1 MNTRCCMPAW
11 ALLVLLVVALLL
23 GRVARYLILHAV
35 KLLGRQP
42 ALHWLN
48 DLRHNK
54 VFHRL
59 AQMTPSLVIQFGLHL
74 VPDLSKTATLFIGNV
89 ALAFTILFLV
99 LAISALLNALLDI
112 YARTEHARTRSIK
125 GYVQLAKM
133 VLFVFGAIIIV
144 ATLID
149 RSPLLLLSG
158 LGAMSAVILLV
169 YKDTLLS
176 FVASVQLTSNDM
188 LRVGDWIE
196 MPQVGADG
204 DVVDI
209 TLHTVKVQNFDKT
222 IVSIPTWRLMSESFK
237 NWRGMQASG
246 GRRIKRSLFID
257 ASGVRFLRD
266 DEEVRMTQ
274 VHLLTDYISRKQA
287 ELKAWNEAQG
297 QSAQLSANRR
307 RMTNLGTFRAYALAY
322 LKSHPDIQP
331 NMTCMVRQMQT
342 TAQGVPLEIYLL
354 HPHHGMVG
362 LRADS
367 RGYLRLPAGGAAG
380 IRLEPVSTAERHGP
394 AQRAVRN
401 DAEHHDRPSA
411 GALTRQTA
419 RGSRAPRRS
428 NHHTPLRPIRPCVTG
443 QANSVNNRGTCLVA
457 ARGKIKP
464 PPQLRKLY
472 LYV

>member
-1 MNTRCCMPAW
+1 MDTHPLWLRAQALWDLLEHQPMLRTTVGLLI
-11 ALLVLLVVALLL
+11 LLVAAFAL
-23 GRVARYLILHAV
+23 GRLVRFIVLSAMKA
-35 KLLGRQP
+35 LGRQP
-42 ALHWLN
+42 ALFWLN
-48 DLRHNK
+48 DFLHNK

-59 AQMTPSLVIQFGLHL
+59 AQVTPSLVIQFGLNL
-74 VPDLSKTATLFIGNV
+74 VPDLNTTASHVLGNV
-89 ALAFTILFLV
+89 ALAFTILFMMFTV
-99 LAISALLNALLDI
+99 GALLNAMLDI

-133 VLFVFGAIIIV
+133 ILYVFAAIIIV

-237 NWRGMQASG
+237 NWRGMQAAG

-257 ASGVRFLRD
+257 ASGVRFIAEA
-266 DEEVRMTQ
+266 EEQKLTQ
-274 VHLLTDYISRKQA
+274 VRLLTDYMGRKKA

-297 QSAQLSANRR
+297 NVAELSANRR
-307 RMTNLGTFRAYALAY
+307 RITNIGTFRAYALAY
-322 LKSHPDIQP
+322 LKSHPDIHP
-331 NMTCMVRQMQT
+331 DMTCMVRQMEA
-342 TAQGVPLEIYLL
+342 TAQGVPLEIYCFTRTTSWADYERIQGDIFDYLL
-354 HPHHGMVG
+354 AVLPEFGLSLYQQPSGTDMRVG
-362 LRADS
+362 LARTSKDS
-367 RGYLRLPAGGAAG
+367 
-380 IRLEPVSTAERHGP
+380 
-394 AQRAVRN
+394 
-401 DAEHHDRPSA
+401 
-411 GALTRQTA
+411 
-419 RGSRAPRRS
+419 
-428 NHHTPLRPIRPCVTG
+428 
-443 QANSVNNRGTCLVA
+443 VA
-457 ARGKIKP
+457 
-464 PPQLRKLY
+464 
-472 LYV
+472 

>member
-1 MNTRCCMPAW
+1 MDIKQLWLKVQDLWGTLDEHPLLHSGL
-11 ALLVLLVVALLL
+11 ALLVLVVVALLM
-23 GRVARYLILHAV
+23 GRAARYLILHMV

-48 DLRHNK
+48 DLRQNK

-59 AQMTPSLVIQFGLHL
+59 AQMTPSLVVQFGLHL
-74 VPDLSKTATLFIGNV
+74 VPDLSANSALFIGNV
-89 ALAFTILFLV
+89 ALAFTILFML
-99 LAISALLNALLDI
+99 LALSALLNALLDI

-133 VLFVFGAIIIV
+133 VLYVFGAIIIV

-222 IVSIPTWRLMSESFK
+222 IVSIPTWRLMSESFR
-237 NWRGMQASG
+237 NWRGMQQSG

-257 ASGVRFLRD
+257 ASGVRFIRD
-266 DEEVRMTQ
+266 DEEHKMTQ
-274 VHLLTDYISRKQA
+274 VHLLADYMSRKKA

-297 QSAQLSANRR
+297 NVAALSANRR
-307 RMTNLGTFRAYALAY
+307 RMTNIGTFRAYALAY
-322 LKSHPDIQP
+322 LKSHPEIQP

-342 TAQGVPLEIYLL
+342 TAQGIPLEIYCFTRTTAWADYERIQGDIFDYLL
-354 HPHHGMVG
+354 AVMPEFGLSLYQQPSG
-362 LRADS
+362 NDLRA
-367 RGYLRLPAGGAAG
+367 GVLPAVLGATH
-380 IRLEPVSTAERHGP
+380 LP
-394 AQRAVRN
+394 
-401 DAEHHDRPSA
+401 
-411 GALTRQTA
+411 
-419 RGSRAPRRS
+419 
-428 NHHTPLRPIRPCVTG
+428 TPEKSLM
-443 QANSVNNRGTCLVA
+443 
-457 ARGKIKP
+457 
-464 PPQLRKLY
+464 
-472 LYV
+472 

>member
-1 MNTRCCMPAW
+1 MDMKQLWLNAQDLWGMLDQHPLLFSGL
-11 ALLVLLVVALLL
+11 ALSALLVVALVL
-23 GRVARYLILHAV
+23 GRVARYLILHAAR
-35 KLLGRQP
+35 LLGRQP
-42 ALHWLN
+42 ALHWVN
-48 DLRHNK
+48 DLRENK

-59 AQMTPSLVIQFGLHL
+59 AQMTPSLIVQFGLNL
-74 VPDLSKTATLFIGNV
+74 VPDLSKNSHVFLGNV

-99 LAISALLNALLDI
+99 LSLSALLNALLDI

-133 VLFVFGAIIIV
+133 VLYVFGAIIIV
-144 ATLID
+144 ATLIN

-237 NWRGMQASG
+237 NWRGMQQAG
-246 GRRIKRSLFID
+246 GRRIKRSLYID
-257 ASGVRFLRD
+257 AIGVRFLRD
-266 DEEVRMTQ
+266 EEEQCLTQ
-274 VHLLTDYISRKQA
+274 VHLLTDYIGRKQA
-287 ELKAWNEAQG
+287 ELKSWNEAQG
-297 QSAQLSANRR
+297 NVAELSANRR

-322 LKSHPDIQP
+322 LKSHPEIQP

-342 TAQGVPLEIYLL
+342 TAQGVPLEIYCFTRTTAWADYERIQGDIFDYLL
-354 HPHHGMVG
+354 AVLPEFGLSLYQQPSG
-362 LRADS
+362 NDLRA
-367 RGYLRLPAGGAAG
+367 GLFPPL
-380 IRLEPVSTAERHGP
+380 
-394 AQRAVRN
+394 
-401 DAEHHDRPSA
+401 
-411 GALTRQTA
+411 
-419 RGSRAPRRS
+419 APE
-428 NHHTPLRPIRPCVTG
+428 TT
-443 QANSVNNRGTCLVA
+443 
-457 ARGKIKP
+457 
-464 PPQLRKLY
+464 
-472 LYV
+472 

>member
-1 MNTRCCMPAW
+1 MDIKQLWVHLQDLWGALDQHPLLHSGLGLML
-11 ALLVLLVVALLL
+11 LLVIALVL
-23 GRVARYLILHAV
+23 GRVARYLILHAA

-42 ALHWLN
+42 ALHWIN
-48 DLRHNK
+48 DLRQNK

-59 AQMTPSLVIQFGLHL
+59 AQTTPSLIIQFGLHL
-74 VPDLSKTATLFIGNV
+74 VPELSKASLVFLGNV
-89 ALAFTILFLV
+89 ATAFTILFMV
-99 LAISALLNALLDI
+99 LALSALLSALLDV

-125 GYVQLAKM
+125 GYVQLTKM
-133 VLFVFGAIIIV
+133 VLYVFAAIIIV

-237 NWRGMQASG
+237 NWRGMQQSG

-257 ASGVRFLRD
+257 ASGVRFLH
-266 DEEVRMTQ
+266 DEEEQRLTQ
-274 VHLLTDYISRKQA
+274 VRLLTDYISRKQA

-297 QSAQLSANRR
+297 NVAAMSANRR

-322 LKSHPDIQP
+322 LKSHAEIQP
-331 NMTCMVRQMQT
+331 NMTCMVRQLQT
-342 TAQGVPLEIYLL
+342 TAQGIPLEIYCFTRTTVWADYERIQGDIFDYLL
-354 HPHHGMVG
+354 AVMPEFG
-362 LRADS
+362 LNLYQQPSGTD
-367 RGYLRLPAGGAAG
+367 LRSGLLPAVLGASH
-380 IRLEPVSTAERHGP
+380 LPEPQKQV
-394 AQRAVRN
+394 V
-401 DAEHHDRPSA
+401 
-411 GALTRQTA
+411 
-419 RGSRAPRRS
+419 
-428 NHHTPLRPIRPCVTG
+428 
-443 QANSVNNRGTCLVA
+443 
-457 ARGKIKP
+457 
-464 PPQLRKLY
+464 
-472 LYV
+472 

>member
-1 MNTRCCMPAW
+1 MDIKQLWVNFQDLWGALDQHPILHSGIALML
-11 ALLVLLVVALLL
+11 LLVIALVL
-23 GRVARYLILHAV
+23 GRVARYLILHAA

-42 ALHWLN
+42 ALNWVN
-48 DLRHNK
+48 DLRQNK

-59 AQMTPSLVIQFGLHL
+59 AQMTPSLIIQFGLHL
-74 VPDLSKTATLFIGNV
+74 VPELSKTSMIFLGNV
-89 ALAFTILFLV
+89 ALAFTILFMV
-99 LAISALLNALLDI
+99 LSLSALLSTMLDV

-125 GYVQLAKM
+125 GYVQLTKM
-133 VLFVFGAIIIV
+133 VLYVFGAIIIV

-237 NWRGMQASG
+237 NWRGMQQSG

-257 ASGVRFLRD
+257 ASGVRFLH
-266 DEEVRMTQ
+266 DEEEQRLTQ
-274 VHLLTDYISRKQA
+274 VRLLTDYIGRKQA

-297 QSAQLSANRR
+297 NVAAMSANRR

-322 LKSHPDIQP
+322 LKSHPEIQP

-342 TAQGVPLEIYLL
+342 TAQGIPLEIYCFTRTTAWADYERIQGDIFDYLL
-354 HPHHGMVG
+354 AVMPEFG
-362 LRADS
+362 LNLYQQPSGTD
-367 RGYLRLPAGGAAG
+367 LRSGLLPAVLGASH
-380 IRLEPVSTAERHGP
+380 LPEPQKQV
-394 AQRAVRN
+394 V
-401 DAEHHDRPSA
+401 
-411 GALTRQTA
+411 
-419 RGSRAPRRS
+419 
-428 NHHTPLRPIRPCVTG
+428 
-443 QANSVNNRGTCLVA
+443 
-457 ARGKIKP
+457 
-464 PPQLRKLY
+464 
-472 LYV
+472 

>member
-1 MNTRCCMPAW
+1 MDTHPLWLRAQALWDLLEHQPMLRTTVGLLI
-11 ALLVLLVVALLL
+11 LLVAAFAL
-23 GRVARYLILHAV
+23 GRLVRFIVLSAMKA
-35 KLLGRQP
+35 LGRQP
-42 ALHWLN
+42 ALFWLN
-48 DLRHNK
+48 DFLHNK

-59 AQMTPSLVIQFGLHL
+59 AQVTPSLVIQFGLNL
-74 VPDLSKTATLFIGNV
+74 VPDLNTTASHVLGNV
-89 ALAFTILFLV
+89 ALAFTILFMMFTV
-99 LAISALLNALLDI
+99 GALLNAMLDI

-133 VLFVFGAIIIV
+133 ILYVFAAIIIV

-237 NWRGMQASG
+237 NWRGMQAAG

-257 ASGVRFLRD
+257 ASGVRFIAEA
-266 DEEVRMTQ
+266 EEQKLTQ
-274 VHLLTDYISRKQA
+274 VRLLTDYMGRKKA

-297 QSAQLSANRR
+297 NVAELSANRR
-307 RMTNLGTFRAYALAY
+307 RITNIGTFRAYALAY
-322 LKSHPDIQP
+322 LKSHPDIHP
-331 NMTCMVRQMQT
+331 DMTCMVRQMEA
-342 TAQGVPLEIYLL
+342 TAQGVPLEIYCFTRTTTWADYERIQGDVFDYLL
-354 HPHHGMVG
+354 AVLPEFGLSLYQQPSGTDMRVG
-362 LRADS
+362 LARTSEDS
-367 RGYLRLPAGGAAG
+367 
-380 IRLEPVSTAERHGP
+380 
-394 AQRAVRN
+394 
-401 DAEHHDRPSA
+401 
-411 GALTRQTA
+411 
-419 RGSRAPRRS
+419 
-428 NHHTPLRPIRPCVTG
+428 
-443 QANSVNNRGTCLVA
+443 VA
-457 ARGKIKP
+457 
-464 PPQLRKLY
+464 
-472 LYV
+472 

>member
-1 MNTRCCMPAW
+1 MDIKQLWLNVQDLW
-11 ALLVLLVVALLL
+11 GALDQHPLLHSSLALVLLLVVALVL
-23 GRVARYLILHAV
+23 GRVARYLILHAT
-35 KLLGRQP
+35 KMLGRQP
-42 ALHWLN
+42 ALHWIN
-48 DLRHNK
+48 DFRHNK

-59 AQMTPSLVIQFGLHL
+59 AQITPSLVIQFGLHL
-74 VPDLSKTATLFIGNV
+74 VPELGKTSLIFLGNV
-89 ALAFTILFLV
+89 ALAFTILFLL
-99 LAISALLNALLDI
+99 LAVSALLSALLEI

-125 GYVQLAKM
+125 GYIQLAKM
-133 VLFVFGAIIIV
+133 VLYVFGAIIIV

-237 NWRGMQASG
+237 NWRGMQQSG

-257 ASGVRFLRD
+257 ASGVRFIRD
-266 DEEVRMTQ
+266 DEEQKLSQ

-297 QSAQLSANRR
+297 NVAAMSANRR
-307 RMTNLGTFRAYALAY
+307 RMTNIGTFRAYALAY
-322 LKSHPDIQP
+322 LKSHPEIQP

-342 TAQGVPLEIYLL
+342 TAQGIPLEIYCFTGTTVWADYERIQGDIFDYLL
-354 HPHHGMVG
+354 AVLPEFGLSLYQQPSG
-362 LRADS
+362 GDLRA
-367 RGYLRLPAGGAAG
+367 GLLPAMLGA
-380 IRLEPVSTAERHGP
+380 S
-394 AQRAVRN
+394 
-401 DAEHHDRPSA
+401 HH
-411 GALTRQTA
+411 
-419 RGSRAPRRS
+419 SRARKTR
-428 NHHTPLRPIRPCVTG
+428 HVTPKIPCGSELARDGGV
-443 QANSVNNRGTCLVA
+443 SVDINVA
-457 ARGKIKP
+457 
-464 PPQLRKLY
+464 
-472 LYV
+472 

>member
-1 MNTRCCMPAW
+1 MDLKQLWLNTQELWTALEQHPRVYSGL
-11 ALLVLLVVALLL
+11 ALLMLLAVALVV

-42 ALHWLN
+42 AMHWLK
-48 DLRHNK
+48 DLLNNK

-59 AQMTPSLVIQFGLHL
+59 AQMTPSLVVQFGLNL
-74 VPDLSKTATLFIGNV
+74 IPELNKITRNFLDNV

-133 VLFVFGAIIIV
+133 VLYVFGAIIIV

-257 ASGVRFLRD
+257 ASGVRFITD
-266 DEEVRMTQ
+266 DEEQRLTHI
-274 VHLLTDYISRKQA
+274 HLLTDYMTRKQA

-297 QSAQLSANRR
+297 NVAAMSANRR
-307 RMTNLGTFRAYALAY
+307 RMTNIGTFRAYALAY
-322 LKSHPDIQP
+322 LKSHPEIQP

-342 TAQGVPLEIYLL
+342 TAQGIPLEIYCFTRTTAWADYERIQGDIFDYLL
-354 HPHHGMVG
+354 AVLPEFGLSLYQQPSG
-362 LRADS
+362 TDLRA
-367 RGYLRLPAGGAAG
+367 GLLPAVLGASH
-380 IRLEPVSTAERHGP
+380 IPEAEKRMM
-394 AQRAVRN
+394 
-401 DAEHHDRPSA
+401 
-411 GALTRQTA
+411 
-419 RGSRAPRRS
+419 
-428 NHHTPLRPIRPCVTG
+428 
-443 QANSVNNRGTCLVA
+443 
-457 ARGKIKP
+457 
-464 PPQLRKLY
+464 
-472 LYV
+472 

>member
-1 MNTRCCMPAW
+1 MAIEQFWQNALDLWGTLDQHPVLHAGLGLTI
-11 ALLVLLVVALLL
+11 LLVIALVL
-23 GRVARYLILHAV
+23 GRVARFLILHAV

-42 ALHWLN
+42 ALHWMH
-48 DLRHNK
+48 DLLHNK

-59 AQMTPSLVIQFGLHL
+59 AQMTPSLVVQFGLKL
-74 VPDLSKTATLFIGNV
+74 VPELSSTSQHFLGNV

-99 LAISALLNALLDI
+99 LAISALLDALLDI
-112 YARTEHARTRSIK
+112 YARTEYARTRSIK

-133 VLFVFGAIIIV
+133 VLFIFGAIVIV

-204 DVVDI
+204 DVVDM

-237 NWRGMQASG
+237 NWRGMQQSG

-257 ASGVRFLRD
+257 AGGVRFLNNT
-266 DEEVRMTQ
+266 EEERLSQVR
-274 VHLLTDYISRKQA
+274 LLSDYITRKRA

-297 QSAQLSANRR
+297 NVAELSANRR
-307 RMTNLGTFRAYALAY
+307 RMTNIGTFRAYALAY
-322 LKSHPDIQP
+322 LQSHPEIQP
-331 NMTCMVRQMQT
+331 NMTCMVRQMAT
-342 TAQGVPLEIYLL
+342 TAQGVPLEIYCFTRTTAWADYERIQGDIFDYLL
-354 HPHHGMVG
+354 AVMPEFGLSLYQQPSG
-362 LRADS
+362 NDLRA
-367 RGYLRLPAGGAAG
+367 GLLPSSQPSLQRTLSA
-380 IRLEPVSTAERHGP
+380 ETAEP
-394 AQRAVRN
+394 
-401 DAEHHDRPSA
+401 
-411 GALTRQTA
+411 
-419 RGSRAPRRS
+419 
-428 NHHTPLRPIRPCVTG
+428 
-443 QANSVNNRGTCLVA
+443 
-457 ARGKIKP
+457 
-464 PPQLRKLY
+464 
-472 LYV
+472 

>member
-1 MNTRCCMPAW
+1 MDIKQLWLNLQDFWGALDQHPLLHSGLAL
-11 ALLVLLVVALLL
+11 ALLVTIALVL
-23 GRVARYLILHAV
+23 GRVARYLILHGA
-35 KLLGRQP
+35 KLIGRQP
-42 ALHWLN
+42 ALHWVN
-48 DLRHNK
+48 DLRQNK

-59 AQMTPSLVIQFGLHL
+59 AQTTPSLIIQSGLHL
-74 VPDLSKTATLFIGNV
+74 VPGLSKTSTVFLGNV
-89 ALAFTILFLV
+89 ALSFTILFML
-99 LAISALLNALLDI
+99 LAISALLSALLDV

-125 GYVQLAKM
+125 GYVQLTKM
-133 VLFVFGAIIIV
+133 VLYVFGAIIIV

-237 NWRGMQASG
+237 NWRGMQQSG

-257 ASGVRFLRD
+257 ASGVRFLHD
-266 DEEVRMTQ
+266 DEEQRLSQVR
-274 VHLLTDYISRKQA
+274 LLTDYMGRKQA

-297 QSAQLSANRR
+297 NVAAMSANRR

-322 LKSHPDIQP
+322 LKSHPEIQP
-331 NMTCMVRQMQT
+331 NMTCMVRQLQT
-342 TAQGVPLEIYLL
+342 TAQGIPLEIYCFTGTTVWADYERIQGDIFDYLL
-354 HPHHGMVG
+354 AVMPEFGLG
-362 LRADS
+362 LYQQPSGTDLRA
-367 RGYLRLPAGGAAG
+367 GLLPAVLGASH
-380 IRLEPVSTAERHGP
+380 LPE
-394 AQRAVRN
+394 AQKQV
-401 DAEHHDRPSA
+401 
-411 GALTRQTA
+411 
-419 RGSRAPRRS
+419 
-428 NHHTPLRPIRPCVTG
+428 V
-443 QANSVNNRGTCLVA
+443 
-457 ARGKIKP
+457 
-464 PPQLRKLY
+464 
-472 LYV
+472 

>member
-1 MNTRCCMPAW
+1 MPMDTHSLWLRAQELW
-11 ALLVLLVVALLL
+11 ALLEHQPMLRTTLGLLVLLVAALVL
-23 GRVARYLILHAV
+23 GRLVRFIVLSAMKA
-35 KLLGRQP
+35 LGRQP
-42 ALHWLN
+42 ALFWLN
-48 DLRHNK
+48 DFLHNK

-59 AQMTPSLVIQFGLHL
+59 AQVTPSLVIQFGLNL
-74 VPDLSKTATLFIGNV
+74 VPELNPTASHVLGNV
-89 ALAFTILFLV
+89 ALAFTILFMMLTV
-99 LAISALLNALLDI
+99 GALLNAMLDI

-133 VLFVFGAIIIV
+133 ILYVFAAIIIV

-246 GRRIKRSLFID
+246 GRRIKRALFID
-257 ASGVRFLRD
+257 ASGVRFIAEA
-266 DEEVRMTQ
+266 EEQKLTQ
-274 VHLLTDYISRKQA
+274 VRLLTDYLGRKKA

-297 QSAQLSANRR
+297 NVAELSANRR
-307 RMTNLGTFRAYALAY
+307 RITNIGTFRAYALAY
-322 LKSHPDIQP
+322 LKSHPDIHP
-331 NMTCMVRQMQT
+331 DMTCMVRQMEAT
-342 TAQGVPLEIYLL
+342 SQGVPLEIYCFTRTTSWADYERIQGDIFDYLL
-354 HPHHGMVG
+354 AVLPEFGLTLYQQPSGTDMRVG
-362 LRADS
+362 LARSSKDS
-367 RGYLRLPAGGAAG
+367 
-380 IRLEPVSTAERHGP
+380 
-394 AQRAVRN
+394 
-401 DAEHHDRPSA
+401 
-411 GALTRQTA
+411 
-419 RGSRAPRRS
+419 
-428 NHHTPLRPIRPCVTG
+428 
-443 QANSVNNRGTCLVA
+443 VA
-457 ARGKIKP
+457 
-464 PPQLRKLY
+464 
-472 LYV
+472 

>member
-1 MNTRCCMPAW
+1 MDMKQLWLNAQDLW
-11 ALLVLLVVALLL
+11 GALDRHPLLHTGLGLVFLLVVALLL
-23 GRVARYLILHAV
+23 GRVARYLILHAT

-42 ALHWLN
+42 AMHWLN
-48 DLRHNK
+48 DLHQNK

-59 AQMTPSLVIQFGLHL
+59 AQMTPSLVIQFGLYL
-74 VPDLSKTATLFIGNV
+74 VPELSKTALLFLGNA
-89 ALAFTILFLV
+89 ALAVTLLFLV
-99 LAISALLNALLDI
+99 LALSALLNALLDI

-133 VLFVFGAIIIV
+133 GLFVLGAIVIV

-222 IVSIPTWRLMSESFK
+222 IVSIPTWRLMSESFR
-237 NWRGMQASG
+237 NWRGMQQSG

-257 ASGVRFLRD
+257 ASGVRFLH
-266 DEEVRMTQ
+266 DEEEQRLSQVR
-274 VHLLTDYISRKQA
+274 LLTDYIGRKQA
-287 ELKAWNEAQG
+287 ELKSWNEAQG
-297 QSAQLSANRR
+297 NVAAMSANRR

-322 LKSHPDIQP
+322 LKSHPEIQA

-342 TAQGVPLEIYLL
+342 TAQGVPLEIYCFTRTTAWADYERIQGDIFDYLL
-354 HPHHGMVG
+354 AVLPEFGLSLYQQPSGGDLRSGM
-362 LRADS
+362 
-367 RGYLRLPAGGAAG
+367 LPALLGTSH
-380 IRLEPVSTAERHGP
+380 IPGP
-394 AQRAVRN
+394 EHRA
-401 DAEHHDRPSA
+401 
-411 GALTRQTA
+411 L
-419 RGSRAPRRS
+419 
-428 NHHTPLRPIRPCVTG
+428 
-443 QANSVNNRGTCLVA
+443 
-457 ARGKIKP
+457 
-464 PPQLRKLY
+464 
-472 LYV
+472 